1 MDKEKKIN
9 VDENNRIIELMERK
23 QELEAMLNGTKK
35 QLEEKE
41 RQVRELQE
49 HNQKLFLKVT
59 SKAEESGYLGRKKEN
74 RKSKILDEKTWNT
87 MGDDEKEYWLKME
100 DKFC

>member
-49 HNQKLFLKVT
+49 HNQKLFLKIT
-59 SKAEESGYLGRKKEN
+59 SKPEEVRRRDN
-74 RKSKILDEKTWNT
+74 RKSKILDEKIWNS
-87 MGDDEKEYWLKME
+87 MGDDEKEHWLELE
-100 DKFC
+100 DMFC

>member
-9 VDENNRIIELMERK
+9 VDENNKIIELMERK

-59 SKAEESGYLGRKKEN
+59 SKVEEVRRRDN

>member
-9 VDENNRIIELMERK
+9 VDENNKIIELMERK

-59 SKAEESGYLGRKKEN
+59 SKAEEVRRRDD